1 MNIDERVEKVEKR
14 LGRGENRTKLIE
26 TAILQMKD
34 LVVSHDNRLEEY
46 WKTFRE
52 SREDFNFK
60 LNALIELQLENESG
74 IRELRA
80 STKELKESS
89 TQQRESINELRESST
104 RQRESISELRESTM
118 DLRIASQAH
127 LNRIEKLEGK

>member
-1 MNIDERVEKVEKR
+1 MNIEDRVDKIEKR
-14 LGRGENRTKLIE
+14 VSRGENRSKLIE
-26 TAILQMKD
+26 QAILQMKD
-34 LVVSHDNRLEEY
+34 LVLSHDNRLEEY
-46 WKTFRE
+46 WKSFRE

-89 TQQRESINELRESST
+89 TQQRESIRELRESSSL
-104 RQRESISELRESTM
+104 QRESISELRDSTN

-127 LNRIEKLEGK
+127 LKRIEKLENK